1 MVTRKHTHFA
11 FLHDNT
17 RTSHLSCHCK
27 ILVLMVLIIEACK
40 EKPPSFFRIVLNQFL
55 TTPGHKTVHNLAL
68 FHQINFFQASS
79 FSLHG
84 FSSDGAMH
92 LIK

>member
-1 MVTRKHTHFA
+1 
-11 FLHDNT
+11 
-17 RTSHLSCHCK
+17 
-27 ILVLMVLIIEACK
+27 MVLIIEACK

-92 LIK
+92 LIKWQTAIMKQKFFSEKLAGISLF